1 MTVNVTPVKLQYL
14 AHNQKCKETFSKA
27 RANAMDDF
35 PRRSPGTAIRV
46 L

>member
-1 MTVNVTPVKLQYL
+1 MTPVKLQYL
-14 AHNQKCKETFSKA
+14 ARNQKCKETFSKA

-35 PRRSPGTAIRV
+35 LGLSPGTAIRV